1 MQKRLLPIRTGQGA
15 SLTGFL
21 FLLCLCLL
29 AACADDGT
37 WALEHPDESGSC
49 LTTLRLDVGGYASGN
64 ATKAIV
70 GGSDDENLINDI
82 WVFQFDAETG
92 ESLHEPVYMDDFNSN
107 DIEVNLSQNSDGSQS
122 RICIVA
128 NIGDE
133 YWAKNADGT
142 TVEGFKIYDSF
153 LQQAIPAEAAE
164 PFLSTDI
171 GNSTENG
178 RAIPMSGTSKD
189 MAITSKCYVSVPLY
203 RMLARVDV
211 EVEDLSTIQQLGMTI
226 EKLYFSNIPAY
237 CRVGTLESDDDTQM
251 ATYPDNIWNEE
262 KYDCGNTS
270 GAILYVPEN
279 LQGKVNDMTSKQ
291 EADKESIPEHALAI
305 HLLVSYGEGKE
316 HTYTVYPG
324 LDTKNDFNVKRN
336 HIYDVNLDIT
346 KLPESTN

>member
-1 MQKRLLPIRTGQGA
+1 MQKRLLSIRTRQGA

-21 FLLCLCLL
+21 FWLCLCLL

-37 WALEHPDESGSC
+37 WVLEHPDESGFC
-49 LTTLRLDVGGYASGN
+49 QATLRLDVGGYASGN
-64 ATKAIV
+64 ITKAIV
-70 GGSDDENLINDI
+70 GGSNDENIINDI

-92 ESLHEPVYMDDFNSN
+92 VSLHEPVHLDNFNSN
-107 DIEVNLSQNSDGSQS
+107 DIEVNLTQNSDGSQS

-128 NIGDE
+128 NTGNE
-133 YWAKNADGT
+133 YWAKNEDGT
-142 TVEGFKIYDSF
+142 TLTEFNTYDSF
-153 LQQAIPAEAAE
+153 LQQAIPEEAAK
-164 PFLSTDI
+164 PFLSDKI
-171 GNSTENG
+171 GSSAENG

-203 RMLARVDV
+203 RMFARVDV
-211 EVEDLSTIQQLGMTI
+211 EVEDLSTIQQLGMKI
-226 EKLYFSNIPAY
+226 EKLYFSNIPVF
-237 CRVGTLESDDDTQM
+237 CRVGTLESDDDAQK
-251 ATYPDNIWNEE
+251 ATYPDDIWDEYN
-262 KYDCGNTS
+262 CGNTS

-279 LQGKVNDMTSKQ
+279 LQGQVAGMTSKLNAN
-291 EADKESIPEHALAI
+291 ENDIPEHALAI

>member
-1 MQKRLLPIRTGQGA
+1 MQKRLLSIRTRQGA

-21 FLLCLCLL
+21 FWLCLCLL

-37 WALEHPDESGSC
+37 WALEHPDESGFC
-49 LTTLRLDVGGYASGN
+49 QATLRLDVGGYASGN
-64 ATKAIV
+64 MTKAIV
-70 GGSDDENLINDI
+70 GGSNDENLINDI

-92 ESLHEPVYMDDFNSN
+92 VSLHEPVHLDNFNSN
-107 DIEVNLSQNSDGSQS
+107 DIEVNLTQNSDGSQS

-128 NIGDE
+128 NTGNE
-133 YWAKNADGT
+133 YWAKNEYGT
-142 TVEGFKIYDSF
+142 TLTEFNTYDSF
-153 LQQAIPAEAAE
+153 LQQAIPEEAAK
-164 PFLSTDI
+164 PFLSDKI
-171 GNSTENG
+171 GSSAENG

-203 RMLARVDV
+203 RMFARVDV

-237 CRVGTLESDDDTQM
+237 CRVGTLESDDDAQK
-251 ATYPDNIWNEE
+251 ATYPDDIWDEYN
-262 KYDCGNTS
+262 CGNTS

-279 LQGKVNDMTSKQ
+279 LQGKVKDMTSKQ

-305 HLLVSYGEGKE
+305 CLKVSYENGQKQ

-336 HIYDVNLDIT
+336 HIYDVNLDIQN
-346 KLPESTN
+346 LPESTN

>member
-82 WVFQFDAETG
+82 WVFQFNAETG
-92 ESLHEPVYMDDFNSN
+92 ESLHEPVYLDDFNSN

-128 NIGDE
+128 NTGDE

-237 CRVGTLESDDDTQM
+237 CRVGTLELDDDTQM

-324 LDTKNDFNVKRN
+324 LDTENDFNVKRN

>member
-1 MQKRLLPIRTGQGA
+1 M
-15 SLTGFL
+15 
-21 FLLCLCLL
+21 LCLCLL

-82 WVFQFDAETG
+82 WVFQFNAETG
-92 ESLHEPVYMDDFNSN
+92 ESLHEPVYLDDFNSN

-128 NIGDE
+128 NTGDE

-178 RAIPMSGTSKD
+178 SAIPMSGTSKD

-237 CRVGTLESDDDTQM
+237 CRVGTLESDDDTQK
-251 ATYPDNIWNEE
+251 ATYPDDIWDEYN
-262 KYDCGNTS
+262 CGNTS

-279 LQGKVNDMTSKQ
+279 LQGKVIDMTSKQ

>member
-82 WVFQFDAETG
+82 WVFQFNAETG
-92 ESLHEPVYMDDFNSN
+92 ESLHEPVYLDDFNSN

-128 NIGDE
+128 NTGDE

-251 ATYPDNIWNEE
+251 ATYPD
-262 KYDCGNTS
+262 K
-270 GAILYVPEN
+270 AILYVPEN
-279 LQGKVNDMTSKQ
+279 LQGKVIDMTSKQ